1 VRLITFSTY
10 RFRARGS
17 LQRWVLLATLFVAC
31 RGGMTTQGEAPIS
44 LGERAGTLLSH
55 AIQIDTSNPPGNERV
70 LAERLA
76 TYLEAEGIEARVIPL
91 PDPSSPRAALWARLP
106 GTGAAP
112 PLILLSH
119 LDVVPADP
127 SAWTVAPFA
136 GVVGGGYVI
145 GRGALDAKGVTVTH
159 ALSLVEARRRGL
171 ALARD
176 LILLATPDEEA
187 GGRGGSALIVN
198 HHPDLLGS
206 ARYLLTEGGGILPGE
221 GNTPDIWGVAF
232 TEKTPCWVNLSA
244 RGVPGH
250 GAGPTEAAAT
260 HRLVAAL
267 GRVAALPHET
277 QVVPAV
283 AQMFAALAPL
293 AALEDRAGYASL
305 RGSLALDPA
314 FRARFLQDA
323 GRAALVRTTAAITTL
338 SGGERINMLPSEA
351 RAGIDARLLPGERCE
366 DFVARLRGAIDDPSI
381 TLEIELSF
389 PADAASAS
397 ATDTPLMEAI
407 RRAAAKRRPAA
418 AVVPRVIA
426 GFTDAHW
433 FRARGIIAYGFVPR
447 RLRPAETRGVHGA
460 DERISIENL
469 GFGIEATL
477 DVLRELDHVE
487 AGDSESGDG
496 VAKLP
501 CSCGARAGRDPRR
514 LLVALAGL
522 FRAASSRRD
531 DGAMSPAEQLA
542 GECLRERALR
552 SSRRGSHA
560 PSSITSRGERISIRE

>member
-1 VRLITFSTY
+1 VRSITFSMNQ
-10 RFRARGS
+10 FRANGP
-17 LQRWVLLATLFVAC
+17 LQRWVLSATLFVAC
-31 RGGMTTQGEAPIS
+31 SGGMTTSGEAPVS
-44 LGERAGTLLSH
+44 LGDRAAALLSRT
-55 AIQIDTSNPPGNERV
+55 IQIDTSNPPGNERV

-76 TYLEAEGIEARVIPL
+76 SYLEAEGIEARVIPL

-106 GTGAAP
+106 GTGAGR

-127 SAWTVAPFA
+127 RAWTVAPFA

-159 ALSLVEARRRGL
+159 ALALVEAKRRGL

-187 GGRGGSALIVN
+187 GGRGGSALLVN
-198 HHPDLLGS
+198 QRPDLLGN

-221 GNTPDIWGVAF
+221 GSTPDVWGVAF

-250 GAGPTEAAAT
+250 GAGPTDAAAT
-260 HRLVAAL
+260 HRLIAAL
-267 GRVAALPHET
+267 GRVTALDYET

-293 AALEDRAGYASL
+293 AAPEDRPGYASL

-314 FRARFLQDA
+314 FRGRFLEDS

-338 SGGERINMLPSEA
+338 SGGERINVLPSEA

-366 DFVARLRGAIDDPSI
+366 DFVMRLQSAIDDPAIS
-381 TLEIELSF
+381 LEIELSF

-407 RRAAAKRRPAA
+407 RRVAARRRPAA
-418 AVVPRVIA
+418 VVVPRVIT

-433 FRARGIIAYGFVPR
+433 FRAQGIVAYGFVPR

-460 DERISIENL
+460 NERISIENL
-469 GFGIEATL
+469 ALGIEATL
-477 DVLRELDHVE
+477 DVLRELDVVE
-487 AGDSESGDG
+487 AG
-496 VAKLP
+496 
-501 CSCGARAGRDPRR
+501 R
-514 LLVALAGL
+514 
-522 FRAASSRRD
+522 
-531 DGAMSPAEQLA
+531 
-542 GECLRERALR
+542 
-552 SSRRGSHA
+552 
-560 PSSITSRGERISIRE
+560 